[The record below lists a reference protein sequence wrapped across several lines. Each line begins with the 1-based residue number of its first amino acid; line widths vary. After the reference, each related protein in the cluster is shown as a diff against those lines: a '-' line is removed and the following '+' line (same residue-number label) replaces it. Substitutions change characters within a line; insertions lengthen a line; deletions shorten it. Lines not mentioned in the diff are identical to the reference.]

1 MKKILLINSYS
12 FDKIYQDWVD
22 GKSPGHFLFGKI
34 DLEKLE
40 GFQVDILPFEKYPIL
55 NRIGKFIGINFL
67 DQQLR
72 VFFLRK
78 KYDIIYAPF
87 PLSNTRLLS
96 VLKFLGLLKK
106 PIVALGHQNLYTPPV
121 NGHKHGFKKSLLLQY
136 DKIGFLSN
144 ELLKKTS
151 IDLGV
156 EDDIVNSQ
164 FTHLNWGAESNFYTG
179 RDEFVRSEDSNFA
192 ICAGATD
199 RDFDLVIEA
208 FREID
213 FPLEIY
219 CTPQT
224 RPKVKSLPAHI
235 TINSDFIPYVDLLE
249 RYRQARLILIPIK
262 KETANSG
269 RTLGLTVLLDA
280 MAIGKPVVM
289 TENMYVD
296 INPTEEG
303 FGITIQSHQVE
314 VWRSEILGLIHDH
327 NQLNEMSRKAKVLFV
342 EKYNSKLFGDEL
354 AILFNSL

>member
-12 FDKIYQDWVD
+12 FDKIYQDWLD

-55 NRIGKFIGINFL
+55 NKIGKFFRINFL
-67 DQQLR
+67 DQQMR
-72 VFFLRK
+72 VFLLRK

-96 VLKFLGLLKK
+96 LLKYFRILK
-106 PIVALGHQNLYTPPV
+106 NPIVALGHQNLYTPPT
-121 NGHKHGFKKSLLLQY
+121 NGHKHGIKRSLLLQY

-151 IDLGV
+151 EDLGV
-156 EDDIVNSQ
+156 SDETVNSH
-164 FTHLNWGAESNFYTG
+164 FTHLNWGAERNFYAG
-179 RDEFVRSEDSNFA
+179 RDQFVRSEDSNFA

-199 RDFDLVIEA
+199 RDFDLIIEV

-224 RPKVKSLPAHI
+224 CPKVENLPAHI
-235 TINSDFIPYVDLLE
+235 TINSDFIPYVELLE
-249 RYRQARLILIPIK
+249 RYRQSRIILIPIR
-262 KETANSG
+262 KETVNSG

-280 MAIGKPVVM
+280 MAIGKPVIM
-289 TENMYVD
+289 TENKYVD
-296 INPTEEG
+296 INPSEEG
-303 FGITIQSHQVE
+303 FGITIQSHHVE
-314 VWRSEILGLIHDH
+314 MWRSEVLKIINDYDKLNRMSH
-327 NQLNEMSRKAKVLFV
+327 NAKVLSI

-354 AILFNSL
+354 ASLFNSL